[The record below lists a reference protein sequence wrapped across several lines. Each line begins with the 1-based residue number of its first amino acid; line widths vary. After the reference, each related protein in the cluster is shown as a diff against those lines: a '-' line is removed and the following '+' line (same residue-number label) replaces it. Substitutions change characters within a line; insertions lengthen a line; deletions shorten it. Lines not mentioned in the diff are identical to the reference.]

1 MLGADAGRYRIAH
14 LHQPEGWLSPGFLEI
29 GNNGLILSVDV
40 RQPEDW
46 EEREIQHLDGFV
58 VPAMLNLHSHAH
70 QRALAGRT
78 EYIGPDPATSADNFW
93 AWRERMYAL
102 AGVLDPE
109 QFQAIAAQAYLEML
123 KAGYT
128 TVGEFHYLH
137 HDAQGHV
144 YANPAEM
151 SERVVVAADETG
163 IALTLLPSLYT
174 HGGVGKPA
182 THGQRRFVFP
192 DVDDFLRL
200 VTDLRMQL
208 PDHPLVRLGVA
219 PHSVRAVS
227 EANLRR
233 LLEALPEVLSDAP
246 IHMHVAEQQGEMD
259 ECRAL
264 LGAPPA
270 RWLFEQFAIDARW
283 TFVHATHCDAAEI
296 AEIAKR
302 GVTVGLCPTTE
313 ADLGD
318 GFFDLPALHHAGG
331 RWGIGTD
338 GNTILDPA
346 EDLRQIEFAQR
357 LRYEHRAILVAP
369 ERETTAH
376 AGRRLYDLALAGGAH
391 ALSQPAGAILP
402 GLRADLLELDP
413 NHPALFAHQPATVL
427 DAWVFTSAHG
437 AVRNVMV
444 GGTWQ
449 IRDGHHARE
458 EAIGNA
464 FRVAMRTVAAAFEG

>member
-1 MLGADAGRYRIAH
+1 MPVNAAGRYRVAH
-14 LHQPEGWLSPGFLEI
+14 LHQPDDWLSPGYLEV
-29 GNNGLILSVDV
+29 GADGLIDSVSAE
-40 RQPEDW
+40 QPDGW
-46 EEREIQHLDGFV
+46 DTREIQQLDGFV
-58 VPAMLNLHSHAH
+58 VPGMLNLHSHAH

-102 AGVLDPE
+102 AGVLDPA

-137 HDAQGHV
+137 HDADGKP
-144 YANPAEM
+144 YADLPEM
-151 SERVVVAADETG
+151 SKRVIAAADSSG

-174 HGGVGKPA
+174 HGGIGKPP
-182 THGQRRFVFP
+182 TDGQRRFVLE
-192 DVDDFLRL
+192 VDDFLRL
-200 VTDLRMQL
+200 VADLRGRL
-208 PDHPLVRLGVA
+208 PQHPLIRLGVA

-233 LLEALPEVLSDAP
+233 LLDALPDLLPGAP

-259 ECRAL
+259 ECVAR
-264 LGAPPA
+264 LGTTPA
-270 RWLFEQFAIDARW
+270 RWLFGTFELDDRW
-283 TFVHATHCDAAEI
+283 TFIHATHCDAAEI
-296 AEIAKR
+296 TQIAGH

-318 GFFDLPALHHAGG
+318 GIFDLVALRQANG
-331 RWGIGTD
+331 RFGIGTD
-338 GNTILDPA
+338 GNTVLDPA
-346 EDLRQIEFAQR
+346 EELRQMEYAQR
-357 LRYEHRAILVAP
+357 LTREHRAILVAP
-369 ERETTAH
+369 DNPTTAH

-391 ALSQPAGAILP
+391 ALNQPAGALRP

-413 NHPALFAHQPATVL
+413 DHPSLFAHSPETAL
-427 DAWVFTSAHG
+427 DAWIFTSAPG

-444 GGTWQ
+444 GGSWQ
-449 IRDGHHARE
+449 IRDRYHRDE
-458 EAIGNA
+458 DAIGSA
-464 FRVAMRTVAAAFEG
+464 FRQAMRAVAAAFGG